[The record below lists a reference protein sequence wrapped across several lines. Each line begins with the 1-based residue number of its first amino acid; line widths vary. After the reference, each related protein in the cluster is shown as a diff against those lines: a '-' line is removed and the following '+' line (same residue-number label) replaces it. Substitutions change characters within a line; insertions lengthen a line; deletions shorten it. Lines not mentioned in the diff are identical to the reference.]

1 MNSHRLG
8 QLVGSIPTEK
18 VIVSGEGPGLK
29 PGRAFLTLHAGIFSG
44 FSNLF
49 LSHTNEGRKVFRA
62 GLKSSQEKADGYEV
76 ANIVGTLPTSWELYL
91 KIL

>member
-1 MNSHRLG
+1 MQG
-8 QLVGSIPTEK
+8 
-18 VIVSGEGPGLK
+18 
-29 PGRAFLTLHAGIFSG
+29 FFSG

-76 ANIVGTLPTSWELYL
+76 ADMVGALPTRWELIGFENPVSYHVWQQKHYL
-91 KIL
+91 NQNSF